1 MIAKNL
7 TVYLAVAVL
16 TQAAAPGVT
25 KIKDNVN
32 HELSLGR
39 CASEAHITLTIRD
52 KSGEDGPPYLFPQIN
67 AGDKISSLEMF
78 TGSDD
83 NYQPVDY
90 SKDGDDY
97 PRLPR
102 PLPNPHLPG
111 PEDPTG
117 LPREKR
123 RVQILRYPPRGGQE
137 QQEYQ
142 HQGFRNRGGLQM
154 QQHHPN
160 RCPQN
165 LRLYRLQQGPTRI
178 SICTCFCHGCIANLF
193 HLTMDVTKSVFTLQ
207 VKAAFTGL

>member
-97 PRLPR
+97 PAF
-102 PLPNPHLPG
+102 PG
-111 PEDPTG
+111 HFQIPTY
-117 LPREKR
+117 
-123 RVQILRYPPRGGQE
+123 RVRKIQLVSQGKKGEYKFYVTPPRGGQE

-154 QQHHPN
+154 QQHYPN

-178 SICTCFCHGCIANLF
+178 SICTCFCHGCSANLF

-207 VKAAFTGL
+207 VKATFTGL